1 MAAVPPTDLNH
12 FICTLGEAEIKNL
25 TPSID
30 QYDTINDF
38 LDYQAEHNGD
48 QLAIAVPKSV
58 PDRGG
63 PRKGSTAGLPS
74 DKGAVFSDW
83 KEPSTSSG
91 TERWTFHFFN
101 FTKLRDCSLQLART
115 IQLPETTKAAVSK
128 GTTGI
133 GSKHSRCV
141 GLMGRSDLGF
151 LFMWLALM
159 RLGVSVMIITPS
171 SSEENVEHLCR
182 QCNINIVFYDSTV
195 REEYYEAS
203 DYMISC
209 NPPYK
214 MRAYST
220 SNLMDLFSVLDST
233 PRNQGI
239 SLHKATGEST
249 AYHHHTSGTSGL
261 LKPVPY
267 SHHAACGALP
277 ILNDRNTLTFTTT
290 PLYTGGIADC
300 LRAWTSLSTICLAP
314 NDGCPL
320 TSETIIESFSQA
332 QKTYEFLMR
341 RFCGSPKTGP
351 ELMYFSCVPMIAQ
364 MLSKS
369 AKGLA
374 FLRTM
379 KIVGVGGASM
389 PKEDGDFLVSEGI
402 NLASRFGS
410 AECSFL
416 LSSHR
421 HYETDREWQYFRV
434 PEGLRYL
441 EFEPLPDGSG
451 RFELVVT
458 KGWPHLPKC
467 NRPNG
472 SFATSD
478 LFEPHPFIKNAW
490 KHVGRKDTQITLSTG
505 KKFDPVCIEE
515 AFKRFPLVQDAFI
528 FGNGQMYPGAIILKS
543 RGALGMSNEE
553 VRDTIWPYIESLNNI
568 GPTHAK
574 IFKDMLVI
582 KPHTALLAKTA
593 KGTTRRQMAEIY
605 YDADIKD
612 SYKGVTAKHGSEVS
626 LDIVMDIV
634 KTAIGATIELHYD
647 SDFRAHDIDSV
658 QATRI
663 RSHLNSAFSS
673 ASDAKPFPW
682 NLVYECGS
690 VRALT
695 DYIKASRNG
704 PILDDDENEVQRMN
718 SIVKQFGK
726 SLMDETTKAC
736 FTLTQ
741 DFKETI
747 LITGV
752 TGRLGVNIV
761 SLLRS
766 ILSNDKKLRIVC
778 LVRAKNDKEALGR
791 VEEALRYHD
800 IYQNLV
806 STTTSFECRAAK
818 LDEIEFGLS
827 RDILFDL
834 RKHVTTII
842 HAAWEVNFSIPLRD
856 FSEQFQGLRNLINFS
871 LSGERPKHMVFCSSI
886 ASVAKASNNGNLVI
900 ETIDR
905 DPLHAGSLGYAKSKW
920 VAEAICSLAC
930 QKTRANISIVRIGQL
945 CGNTVN
951 GIWNEKEAWP
961 LMLSA
966 GVPGC
971 LNSLPELP
979 MRLSWL
985 PLDIAAAAIV
995 EIALQK
1001 ALPYPLLP
1009 LTALHKAKVFHLVN
1023 NSNLTWTN
1031 LLKWI
1036 GQEKTE
1042 EFSEWLLHAELPSP
1056 EGLPDDHPARSLLG
1070 FWKAME
1076 REIKEDSTVK
1086 QAPQFGLLRTRQVS
1100 STMKSFVDLDEK
1112 SVKKMWKWIQTVAK
1126 SREDEKNDW
1135 LKTPAS
1141 LNSPLISDDDEGV
1154 SGILE
1159 KH

>member
-1 MAAVPPTDLNH
+1 MGAVPPTDLNQ
-12 FICTLGEAEIKNL
+12 FICTLGEAEIENL
-25 TPSID
+25 TPSIN

-48 QLAIAVPKSV
+48 QLAIAIPENAF
-58 PDRGG
+58 DRDG
-63 PRKGSTAGLPS
+63 PEKDSTVGSPYHE
-74 DKGAVFSDW
+74 GAVFSDRG
-83 KEPSTSSG
+83 ESSISG
-91 TERWTFHFFN
+91 KSEKWRFHFYN
-101 FTKLRDCSLQLART
+101 FRRLQDCSLRLART
-115 IQLPETTKAAVSK
+115 IELPETTKAAVIK
-128 GTTGI
+128 GTTDI
-133 GSKHSRCV
+133 DSKHSRCV

-159 RLGVSVMIITPS
+159 RLGVSVLIIMPS
-171 SSEENVEHLCR
+171 CSPENVEHLCK
-182 QCNINIVFYDSTV
+182 QCNIDIVFYDLTL
-195 REEYYEAS
+195 REGYLEAS
-203 DYMISC
+203 DFMVSC
-209 NPPYK
+209 NPPFK
-214 MRAYST
+214 MRGYSI
-220 SNLMDLFSVLDST
+220 SNIMDVFSRLENT
-233 PRNQGI
+233 PRNQDI
-239 SLHKATGEST
+239 PLPKVTGESI

-261 LKPVPY
+261 PKPVPY

-300 LRAWTSLSTICLAP
+300 LRAWTSSSTICLAP
-314 NDGCPL
+314 NDGYPL
-320 TSETIIESFSQA
+320 TSETIIECFSQA
-332 QKTYEFLMR
+332 QENYKFFVR
-341 RFCGSPKTGP
+341 RLHGLPKFGP
-351 ELMYFSCVPMIAQ
+351 KLMYFSCVPMIAQ
-364 MLSKS
+364 MLSRS

-402 NLASRFGS
+402 NLTSRFGS

-441 EFEPLPDGSG
+441 KFEPLHDGSA

-458 KGWPHLPKC
+458 KGWPQLPKC

-478 LFEPHPFIKNAW
+478 LFEPHPLIRNAW

-505 KKFDPVCIEE
+505 KKFDPACTEE

-528 FGNGQMYPGAIILKS
+528 FGNGQMYPGAIIIKS
-543 RGALGMSNEE
+543 HQAACMSDEE
-553 VRDTIWPYIESLNNI
+553 VRDTIWPYIESLNNN

-582 KPHTALLAKTA
+582 KPHTISLAKTA
-593 KGTTRRQMAEIY
+593 KGTIKRRAAETY

-612 SYKGVTAKHGSEVS
+612 AYKSVAAEYNGEVS
-626 LDIVMDIV
+626 LEIVMDIV
-634 KTAIGATIELHYD
+634 KTAIGAPTELQYD
-647 SDFRAHDIDSV
+647 SDFRAHHIDSV

-663 RSHLNSAFSS
+663 RSHLSSAFSS

-682 NLVYECGS
+682 NVVYQCGS
-690 VRALT
+690 IRALT
-695 DYIKASRNG
+695 DYIKSSQNG
-704 PILDDDENEVQRMN
+704 PILNDDENEVQRMN
-718 SIVKQFGK
+718 SIVEQFGK
-726 SLMDETTKAC
+726 TLTDETTEAC
-736 FTLTQ
+736 ITFTGNI
-741 DFKETI
+741 KETI
-747 LITGV
+747 IITGV
-752 TGRLGVNIV
+752 TGSLGVNIV

-766 ILSNDKKLRIVC
+766 ILSSHKALRIVC
-778 LVRAKNDKEALGR
+778 LVRAKNDKEALDR
-791 VEEALRYHD
+791 VEEALRYHG
-800 IYQNLV
+800 IYQDLL
-806 STTTSFECRAAK
+806 STTTRFECKAVK
-818 LDEIEFGLS
+818 LDQTEFGLS
-827 RDILFDL
+827 RVVLFDL

-886 ASVAKASNNGNLVI
+886 ASVAEASINENTVI
-900 ETIDR
+900 ESIDR
-905 DPLHAGSLGYAKSKW
+905 DPLHAGPLGYAKSKW

-930 QKTRANISIVRIGQL
+930 QKTRADISIVRIGQL

-951 GIWNEKEAWP
+951 GTWNEKEAWP
-961 LMLSA
+961 LMLST

-985 PLDIAAAAIV
+985 PVDIAAAAII
-995 EIALQK
+995 EIALRK
-1001 ALPYPLLP
+1001 TSSYPLQPLP
-1009 LTALHKAKVFHLVN
+1009 TFHEANVFHLVN
-1023 NSNLTWTN
+1023 NSNLTWKH

-1042 EFSEWLLHAELPSP
+1042 EFGKWLLHAELPSP

-1070 FWKAME
+1070 FWKAMG
-1076 REIKEDSTVK
+1076 REIKEDFTAK
-1086 QAPQFGLLRTRQVS
+1086 QVPPFGLLRTRQVS
-1100 STMKSFVDLDEK
+1100 PTMKSFVDLDEET
-1112 SVKKMWKWIQTVAK
+1112 VKKMWKWAQTVAK
-1126 SREDEKNDW
+1126 RWEDEKNGRP
-1135 LKTPAS
+1135 KKPAS
-1141 LNSPLISDDDEGV
+1141 LCSDDDEAV
-1154 SGILE
+1154 SGIVE

>member
-1 MAAVPPTDLNH
+1 MGAVPPTDLNH
-12 FICTLGEAEIKNL
+12 FICTLGEAEIHNL

-48 QLAIAVPKSV
+48 QLAIGIPKIA
-58 PDRGG
+58 PDMGG
-63 PRKGSTAGLPS
+63 PGKGSTFYKIAGLFIATRVDYTASS
-74 DKGAVFSDW
+74 DNKDSC
-83 KEPSTSSG
+83 
-91 TERWTFHFFN
+91 ER
-101 FTKLRDCSLQLART
+101 R
-115 IQLPETTKAAVSK
+115 
-128 GTTGI
+128 
-133 GSKHSRCV
+133 
-141 GLMGRSDLGF
+141 
-151 LFMWLALM
+151 
-159 RLGVSVMIITPS
+159 PS
-171 SSEENVEHLCR
+171 SSEENIEHLCK
-182 QCNINIVFYDSTV
+182 QCNIDIVFYDLTL
-195 REEYYEAS
+195 RE
-203 DYMISC
+203 ISC
-209 NPPYK
+209 NPPFM
-214 MRAYST
+214 MRGYSI
-220 SNLMDLFSVLDST
+220 SNLLDLFTALGST
-233 PRNQGI
+233 PRNQRI
-239 SLHKATGEST
+239 PIHKVTGEST

-261 LKPVPY
+261 PKPVPY

-314 NDGCPL
+314 NDGHPL

-332 QKTYEFLMR
+332 QKAYEYLIH
-341 RFCGSPKTGP
+341 RFCGFPKTGP

-389 PKEDGDFLVSEGI
+389 PKEDGDFLVSAGV
-402 NLASRFGS
+402 NLTSRFGS

-441 EFEPLPDGSG
+441 EFEPLSDGSG
-451 RFELVVT
+451 RFELVVM
-458 KGWPHLPKC
+458 KGWSHLPKC
-467 NRPNG
+467 NRRNG

-478 LFEPHPFIKNAW
+478 LFEPHPSIRNAW

-515 AFKRFPLVQDAFI
+515 AFKRFPLVQDAFV
-528 FGNGQMYPGAIILKS
+528 FGDGQMYPGAIIIKS
-543 RGALGMSNEE
+543 HVDLGMSNEE

-582 KPHTALLAKTA
+582 KPHVAFLAKTA
-593 KGTTRRQMAEIY
+593 KGTIRRRLVE
-605 YDADIKD
+605 
-612 SYKGVTAKHGSEVS
+612 
-626 LDIVMDIV
+626 
-634 KTAIGATIELHYD
+634 
-647 SDFRAHDIDSV
+647 
-658 QATRI
+658 
-663 RSHLNSAFSS
+663 AFSS
-673 ASDAKPFPW
+673 VSDAKPFPW

-695 DYIKASRNG
+695 NYIKASRSG
-704 PILDDDENEVQRMN
+704 PIVNDDEDEVQRMD

-726 SLMDETTKAC
+726 SLMDETTEAC
-736 FTLTQ
+736 VTFTKNL
-741 DFKETI
+741 KETI
-747 LITGV
+747 IITGV
-752 TGRLGVNIV
+752 TGSLGVNIV

-766 ILSNDKKLRIVC
+766 ILSSDKELRVVC
-778 LVRAKNDKEALGR
+778 LVRAKNDKEAVDR

-806 STTTSFECRAAK
+806 STTTSFECRAAN
-818 LDEIEFGLS
+818 LDQTELGLS
-827 RDILFDL
+827 RDVLFDL
-834 RKHVTTII
+834 RK

-856 FSEQFQGLRNLINFS
+856 FTEQFQGLRSLINFS

-886 ASVAKASNNGNLVI
+886 ASVAEASNNGNLVI
-900 ETIDR
+900 ETVDR
-905 DPLHAGSLGYAKSKW
+905 NPLHAGSLGYAKSKW

-951 GIWNEKEAWP
+951 GTWNEKEAWP

-995 EIALQK
+995 EIALQNT
-1001 ALPYPLLP
+1001 LPYTIQPQ
-1009 LTALHKAKVFHLVN
+1009 TARHEAKVFHLVN
-1023 NSNLTWTN
+1023 NSNLTWTH

-1036 GQEKTE
+1036 GQERTE
-1042 EFSEWLLHAELPSP
+1042 ELGEWLLHAELPSP

-1070 FWKAME
+1070 FWKTMGS
-1076 REIKEDSTVK
+1076 EIKEDITVK

-1100 STMKSFVDLDEK
+1100 STMRSFVDLDEE
-1112 SVKKMWKWIQTVAK
+1112 SVKKMWKWVQTVAK
-1126 SREDEKNDW
+1126 RWEDEKDGR
-1135 LKTPAS
+1135 LKTQAS
-1141 LNSPLISDDDEGV
+1141 PNSPLISDDDEAV